1 MTGSGEDPY
10 AKIKG
15 LISDMIEKLEKD
27 SAADATQKAYCDKE
41 LKEANAKRHEKTA
54 EVDHL
59 STKIEQKTAA
69 SAKLKEEVAKLQGE
83 LVALAKSQAE
93 MDRLRAEEKSDFEVN
108 KADVEQGLEGVKM
121 ALKVLRDYYSKNEDS
136 SSQGGAASG
145 VIGML
150 EVVESDFSKSLAEL
164 IAVEDQSAR
173 EYYIE
178 SQQNKV
184 TKKTKEQDVKYK
196 TKEATSLDKAVTEHT
211 TDRDGAQSE
220 LDAVMEY
227 LKKLD
232 SMCVAKPETYTERAA
247 RRQAEIQGL
256 REALS
261 ILESETAFV
270 QKSALRG
277 VRPHA

>member
-1 MTGSGEDPY
+1 MHATEDPF
-10 AKIKG
+10 AKVKS
-15 LISDMIEKLEKD
+15 LINDMLEKLEKD

-59 STKIEQKTAA
+59 STKIESKTTA
-69 SAKLKEEVAKLQGE
+69 SAKLKEEVAKLQSE
-83 LVALAKSQAE
+83 LASLSRSMAE
-93 MDRLRAEEKSDFEVN
+93 ADKIRSEENADFKVN
-108 KADVEQGLEGVKM
+108 KAEVEQGLEGVKM
-121 ALKVLRDYYSKNEDS
+121 ALKVLRDYYSKNSENN
-136 SSQGGAASG
+136 SQGGAAGG

-150 EVVESDFSKSLAEL
+150 EVVESDFSKALAEL

-173 EYYIE
+173 EYYIQ

-196 TKEATSLDKAVTEHT
+196 TKEAAALDKAVTEHT
-211 TDRDGAQSE
+211 TDRDGSQSE
-220 LDAVMEY
+220 LDAVLEY

-232 SMCVAKPETYTERAA
+232 AMCVAKPETYSERAG
-247 RRQAEIQGL
+247 RRKSEIDGL

-261 ILESETAFV
+261 ILDSETAFV

-277 VRPHA
+277 VKAHA